1 MSFSGSLLLN
11 LSILVANWVSRYRF
25 FRETRTTFVYLEY
38 LVFWPPWQHYAICC
52 FTSMICHTLGFL
64 PFRNVL
70 QSQRLLRWT
79 DKHFREKEREG
90 LQGEG
95 GGRRRGR
102 QDVDEIVLYM
112 TYPFRC
118 KKSWISPLK
127 FKRILTSHSHFGI
140 SSSVLNKLWGLVGQG
155 SGKCVWLDL
164 KSVWIATKSKQMI
177 WKDVQYD

>member
-11 LSILVANWVSRYRF
+11 LSILVADWVSRYRF

-52 FTSMICHTLGFL
+52 FNSMICHTLGFL

-79 DKHFREKEREG
+79 DKHFLEKEREG

-102 QDVDEIVLYM
+102 H
-112 TYPFRC
+112 TPSGA

-127 FKRILTSHSHFGI
+127 FKRILTSHPHFGI

>member
-1 MSFSGSLLLN
+1 MQSVVN
-11 LSILVANWVSRYRF
+11 L
-25 FRETRTTFVYLEY
+25 
-38 LVFWPPWQHYAICC
+38 HD
-52 FTSMICHTLGFL
+52 HTLGFL

-118 KKSWISPLK
+118 KKNWISPLR
-127 FKRILTSHSHFGI
+127 FKKI
-140 SSSVLNKLWGLVGQG
+140 
-155 SGKCVWLDL
+155 
-164 KSVWIATKSKQMI
+164 
-177 WKDVQYD
+177 